1 VRDRVHRG
9 CRPRFP
15 HFPFWSGESGK
26 KKTASRYETD
36 PDTDGRINQRH
47 HVRFRKL
54 QTIFSAPVVA
64 KKKISRDEFNS
75 LKQDLRLGGPVKI
88 VDDFN

>member
-1 VRDRVHRG
+1 VSIEGVGPAFHT
-9 CRPRFP
+9 FP
-15 HFPFWSGESGK
+15 SGPANPE

-54 QTIFSAPVVA
+54 QTIFSALSSQ
-64 KKKISRDEFNS
+64 KKISRDEFNS